1 LTQSDSTQDSPR
13 PRHAGFPSL
22 RDHLLFWPVAAGVL
36 ALDLWTKKAVF
47 DWLSSKE
54 FPVYQV
60 IPNFLN
66 LVLAENPGAAF
77 SIAPGK
83 RAFLISVAAVAA
95 IVIVAIFLSGR
106 AHGKLMKLSLAL
118 FVGGILGNL
127 HDRLFNNGLVRDFID
142 AYYRDWH
149 WPAFNVAD
157 SALCIAVALIL
168 LSNFLTHPGS
178 NPNPKP

>member
-1 LTQSDSTQDSPR
+1 
-13 PRHAGFPSL
+13 
-22 RDHLLFWPVAAGVL
+22 
-36 ALDLWTKKAVF
+36 
-47 DWLSSKE
+47 
-54 FPVYQV
+54 
-60 IPNFLN
+60 
-66 LVLAENPGAAF
+66 
-77 SIAPGK
+77 
-83 RAFLISVAAVAA
+83 
-95 IVIVAIFLSGR
+95 
-106 AHGKLMKLSLAL
+106 MKLSLAL